1 MKPKI
6 FKNLIFKDKRGLFQ
20 ELFLEKKIKK
30 KIKFSAYSFSKKNV
44 IRGLHYQ
51 YKKPQSKIVTVLEG
65 KCLDVCININPRSK
79 YFKKIFKFLLEPG
92 KILFIPVDY
101 AHGFGVLSKSLHMI
115 YHFTEYRYPKFE
127 SGILYNDPA
136 LNIRWGIKNPIIS
149 LKDKKFPLFKDR
161 KY

>member
-6 FKNLIFKDKRGLFQ
+6 FKNPIFIDTRGSFQ

-30 KIKFSAYSFSKKNV
+30 KIKFSAHSFSKKNV

-51 YKKPQSKIVTVLEG
+51 YKKPQSKIVTVLKG

-79 YFKKIFKFLLEPG
+79 YFKKIFKFQLEPG
-92 KILFIPVDY
+92 KILYIPVDY

-127 SGILYNDPA
+127 TGILYNDPA

-149 LKDKKFPLFKDR
+149 FKDKKFPLFKDR